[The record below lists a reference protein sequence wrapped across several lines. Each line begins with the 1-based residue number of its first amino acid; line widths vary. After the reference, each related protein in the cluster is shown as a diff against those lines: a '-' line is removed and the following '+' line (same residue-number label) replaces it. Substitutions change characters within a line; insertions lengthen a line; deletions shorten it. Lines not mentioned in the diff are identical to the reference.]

1 MAIMSPIGTPVIAL
15 LIATAITSSVG
26 NLVIALLIAKRI
38 ARVEDEMIVLET
50 HPEDAVPSL
59 LFYLRRKVVSVSLL
73 GLMLCILVIGAFDL
87 PFNQSLGIRREDEN
101 MMLNKFGWSHGRS
114 LIDTLHGAWAEG
126 GVENSDMISVDLRK
140 MTGSGQQQQQHW
152 YSSKHQVEATEMQNG
167 TVKPHLPAHMSHNKT
182 TEDLRIAL
190 VSVTVLVLGIAVV
203 CGLLWCNRSKRVQQ
217 NELLELSGG
226 IMGPRRFQL
235 HELVAATGNFT
246 DENKLGQGGFGPV
259 YKGYLRNQDCHV
271 AIKVLSSQQQ
281 SVSEQGLREFKAE
294 VKVMTQLRH
303 RNIVNLVGWCECDRQ
318 QQLLLVYELMA
329 QGSLDKHL
337 YDPEEILT
345 WQQRYRNWL
354 TCLPPSPSQLQH

>member
-1 MAIMSPIGTPVIAL
+1 
-15 LIATAITSSVG
+15 
-26 NLVIALLIAKRI
+26 
-38 ARVEDEMIVLET
+38 
-50 HPEDAVPSL
+50 
-59 LFYLRRKVVSVSLL
+59 
-73 GLMLCILVIGAFDL
+73 
-87 PFNQSLGIRREDEN
+87 
-101 MMLNKFGWSHGRS
+101 
-114 LIDTLHGAWAEG
+114 
-126 GVENSDMISVDLRK
+126 
-140 MTGSGQQQQQHW
+140 MTGSGQQQQQQHW
-152 YSSKHQVEATEMQNG
+152 YSSKHQEEATEMQNG

-318 QQLLLVYELMA
+318 QQLLLV
-329 QGSLDKHL
+329 
-337 YDPEEILT
+337 
-345 WQQRYRNWL
+345 
-354 TCLPPSPSQLQH
+354 